1 MLNDVG
7 AARRWDTAAAL
18 AVIEGR
24 LAMPFVWGSDANDCV
39 SATAA
44 VIRAHS
50 GHDPIAGLFWSDE
63 AQARAVI
70 ASLGGFEAAISSR
83 LSPIEAAMAQRFD
96 AAMVMMPEGPLLAIV
111 EGDSL
116 VGPGRRKQLRLPR
129 HRMVRAWTVR
139 GR

>member
-1 MLNDVG
+1 MHYDVK
-7 AARRWDTAAAL
+7 AAL
-18 AVIEGR
+18 AEIEGR
-24 LAMPFVWGSDANDCV
+24 IAMSFAWGSDANDCV

-50 GHDPIAGLFWSDE
+50 GVDPIDGLVWADE

-83 LSPIEAAMAQRFD
+83 LTPIEPAMAQRFD
-96 AAMVMMPEGPLLAIV
+96 AAMVLLPEGPLLAIV

-116 VGPGRRKQLRLPR
+116 VGPGTARQMRLPR
-129 HRMVRAWTVR
+129 RAMVRAWTVR